1 MAKREQTDTINILL
15 AKTNSKQLLKVLLKK
30 LQEEEQLEIPQL
42 IQVFQEVKQEKTIPL
57 SIFAKKLHP
66 AEALCKYLKENEKLS
81 NQEIAKLLG
90 RDQRSVWATYK
101 RAKESN
107 LPPFSKKKE
116 LYQIPFSVFQD
127 TRFSFLESAVFYL
140 TEVHRLRTREIAKL
154 LETSRNS
161 VAVLLKR
168 AKLKNEK

>member
-1 MAKREQTDTINILL
+1 LARREQADRISALL
-15 AKTNSKQLLKVLLKK
+15 AKADSKQLLRALLKK
-30 LQEEEQLEIPQL
+30 LQDENKLDVSQLVD
-42 IQVFQEVKQEKTIPL
+42 VFQEVKQEKTIPL

-90 RDQRSVWATYK
+90 RDQRSIWATYK
-101 RAKESN
+101 RAQESN
-107 LPPFSKKKE
+107 LPQFSKKKE
-116 LYQIPFSVFQD
+116 LYQIPFPVFQD
-127 TRFSFLESAVFYL
+127 TRFSFLESVVFYL
-140 TEVHRLRTREIAKL
+140 TEVHRLPTREIAKL

-168 AKLKNEK
+168 ARLKNEK